1 MLEFY
6 YAPYSRSSTIHWI
19 LEELEVDYTPRRV
32 DIQAPGGA
40 PESYR
45 KVHPHKKVPAIVH
58 NGVTIT
64 ETPAIAIYLGDT
76 FPKSSLCPAIGD
88 PLRGPYLSW
97 LVYLPS
103 VFDPALLAKLK
114 GWQYESSEAS
124 FGVFDDVIRRFQE
137 TLSTSDYALGSR
149 VTLVDLVLANGLGW
163 AMKTTELIPKSKYL
177 VDYVARVQDRPS
189 YQRFVQKAAA

>member
-32 DIQAPGGA
+32 DVQAPGGA

-58 NGVTIT
+58 DGVTLT
-64 ETPAIAIYLGDT
+64 ESAAIAIYLGDT
-76 FPKSSLCPAIGD
+76 FPKAGLTPGIGD

-97 LVYLPS
+97 LVYLS
-103 VFDPALLAKLK
+103 TVFDPALTAKIK
-114 GWQYESSEAS
+114 GWKYEGRETS
-124 FGVFDDVIRRFQE
+124 FGVFEDVLRRFE
-137 TLSTSDYALGSR
+137 ATLSTSEHALGSGL
-149 VTLVDLVLANGLGW
+149 TLVDFALANGLGW
-163 AMKTTELIPKSKYL
+163 AMSATDFIPKSQYL

-189 YQRFVQKAAA
+189 YQRFREKAAP

>member
-1 MLEFY
+1 MIILTYSCQAAPASSNHQRAAAPQHRGDLAMLEFY

-45 KVHPHKKVPAIVH
+45 KVHPHKKVPALVH
-58 NGVTIT
+58 DGVTIT

-76 FPKSSLCPAIGD
+76 FPKTSITPAIGD

-103 VFDPALLAKLK
+103 VFDPALLAKIK
-114 GWQYESSEAS
+114 
-124 FGVFDDVIRRFQE
+124 
-137 TLSTSDYALGSR
+137 
-149 VTLVDLVLANGLGW
+149 
-163 AMKTTELIPKSKYL
+163 
-177 VDYVARVQDRPS
+177 
-189 YQRFVQKAAA
+189 